1 MNGYI
6 YNAAVIRFRP
16 YRDTGEFVNIGIIVH
31 FPQNRYTRLKI
42 QPKTKRITDFFPEIE
57 RKFILDTYSYIKA
70 EVNSNFPR
78 KGKSPETPAFDI
90 VTEIDMS
97 VFQHFISIHEGLI
110 VFSSPI
116 TGFADDFQKKCEELF
131 DYYVNRNFAESK
143 LTAEQRLE
151 NQFSKTL
158 TSWKLKSKFQPGPLG
173 NKLYQF
179 RVPFRHQK
187 LSIRTVVLDRD
198 TSSEIYEC
206 WDNWICRIN
215 RLRTIAKVDT
225 PILFP
230 VRLPATSSQNYH
242 VAQEAIKDW
251 NSKKGI
257 LACTIDD
264 EEQIKSHIRRAVL

>member
-16 YRDTGEFVNIGIIVH
+16 YRDTGEFVNIGVIVH
-31 FPQNRYTRLKI
+31 FPQNGCTRLKI
-42 QPKTKRITDFFPEIE
+42 QTKTKRITDFFPEIE
-57 RKFILDTYSYIKA
+57 RKFVLATYSFIETEIKSIFPIKEKFP
-70 EVNSNFPR
+70 EVPVL
-78 KGKSPETPAFDI
+78 DI
-90 VTEIDMS
+90 VTKSDMS
-97 VFQHFISIHEGLI
+97 LFQRFISLQEGLI
-110 VFSSPI
+110 VFSNLI

-143 LTAEQRLE
+143 ITAEQRLE
-151 NQFSKTL
+151 SQFSKTL
-158 TSWKLKSKFQPGPLG
+158 TSWKLKNKFQPGTLG
-173 NKLYQF
+173 NEIYQF

-198 TSSEIYEC
+198 TSSDIYEC
-206 WDNWICRIN
+206 WDNWNCRIN

-230 VRLPATSSQNYH
+230 VRLPAARTQNYH

-251 NSKKGI
+251 NRNKDI
-257 LACTIDD
+257 IACTIDD
-264 EEQIKSHIRRAVL
+264 TDKIKSLISHAVL